1 MINYSKTSY
10 ATGTHALEIIANAA
24 NGQVEDTIHF
34 ELSSFVN
41 ALIINWNPI
50 YWYYAFPY
58 YQSNIAILVI
68 LIAFCV
74 IAIILGYKAKISPVI
89 LSFICNFNNLSLFC
103 HIYRT
108 QC

>member
-1 MINYSKTSY
+1 M
-10 ATGTHALEIIANAA
+10 LA

-58 YQSNIAILVI
+58 YQSQYCNSVI
-68 LIAFCV
+68 LIAYSV

-89 LSFICNFNNLSLFC
+89 SSFYLQF
-103 HIYRT
+103 
-108 QC
+108 